1 MLMVTFLISAR
12 MVNIGQIPY
21 EWRQRGVAGR
31 EQDCESDDLC
41 LLWTSLFN
49 RLTLGL

>member
-1 MLMVTFLISAR
+1 

-31 EQDCESDDLC
+31 EQDWESDDLY
-41 LLWTSLFN
+41 LSWTSIQQINSWIMSQYFKL
-49 RLTLGL
+49 